1 MARIVRLMV
10 FVVLLGLLAL
20 PAFSQPEQ
28 LARPGNLLNGPS
40 PLMGLRY
47 YTAHPEQAPN
57 GLRGRFQA
65 AHDITQRAQAAR
77 GHASTSRAPFGD
89 LFNRDTVGLPQNE
102 ESISDCTSNPKVLL
116 GGTNDYRGLLDPQGD
131 FTGWHLSVDGG
142 RTVANEGLLPPVQV
156 AGQALPSG
164 GDPVYVTGKSCS
176 LYGASLNYGS
186 GPLGEAP
193 SAVGLYRSD
202 VKTATSCPQG
212 DSAGGLTHPECW
224 PTRRV
229 VDVAG
234 PGRFLDKEWM
244 DVGKSGSAGE
254 VVWIAY
260 GDLGEFNAEGN
271 EESGIVKA
279 VRCSANLAS
288 CTAPIT
294 LSVGQRVAEYPS
306 VTIAADGRTYI
317 SWGEFFGESF
327 IGPAQRGW
335 LAVAEPGSTTFS
347 LRQAVPRDDLIM
359 RGGIGVLHANDFRT
373 GTQFKNTVK
382 LVAGKPRVYVT
393 WERCTARVL
402 EVICEEPK
410 IMLTWSA
417 DQGRTWSPPRPI
429 SAGGDN
435 YFPELDTDPTTGVIV
450 GAWYTNRFDPI
461 FHNRQD
467 VELVRLRN
475 DGTVVWRHRVSKISN
490 ETEADPL
497 LGGVFIGDY
506 LEVTANQGGAWVHY
520 NANER
525 HVALLGDGLPI
536 PQQDN
541 YLTRVHE

>member
-1 MARIVRLMV
+1 MPRIIRLTV

-20 PAFSQPEQ
+20 PALGQPEQ
-28 LARPGNLLNGPS
+28 PTRVGNFLNGPS
-40 PLMGLRY
+40 ALAGFRY
-47 YTAHPEQAPN
+47 YLAHPEQAPD
-57 GLRGRFQA
+57 GLQGRFQA
-65 AHDITQRAQAAR
+65 AHAVAERARVAR
-77 GHASTSRAPFGD
+77 AHGSNPRAPFGD

-116 GGTNDYRGLLDPQGD
+116 GGTNDYRGIIDPQGN

-142 RTVANEGLLPPVQV
+142 RTVANEGLLPPVQA

-164 GDPVYVTGKSCS
+164 GDPVFVTGKGCS

-186 GPLGEAP
+186 GALGETP
-193 SAVGLYRSD
+193 SAVGVYRSD

-212 DSAGGLTHPECW
+212 DSNGGLTHPECW

-244 DVGKSGSAGE
+244 DVGRSGSAGQ
-254 VVWIAY
+254 VVWVAY
-260 GDLGEFNAEGN
+260 GDLGEFNEEGN

-279 VRCSANLAS
+279 VRCRADLTG

-294 LSVGQRVAEYPS
+294 LSTGQRVAEYPS

-317 SWGEFFGESF
+317 TWGEFFGESF

-335 LAVAEPGSTTFS
+335 LAVAEPGSTHFTK
-347 LRQAVPRDDLIM
+347 RRAVPRDDLIM
-359 RGGIGVLHANDFRT
+359 RGRGSLHANDFRT
-373 GTQFKNTVK
+373 GTMFKNTVK
-382 LVAGKPRVYVT
+382 LVRGKPRIYVT
-393 WERCTARVL
+393 WERCTARL
-402 EVICEEPK
+402 DQICEEPK

-417 DQGRTWSPPRPI
+417 DQGRTWSTPRPI
-429 SAGGDN
+429 SARGDN
-435 YFPELDTDPTTGVIV
+435 YFSELDTDPATGAIV

-475 DGTVVWRHRVSKISN
+475 NGTVASRVRVTKISN

-506 LEVTANQGGAWVHY
+506 LEVTANRGRAWVHY

-525 HVALLGDGLPI
+525 HVALLGEGLPI

-541 YLTRVHE
+541 YLTRVAE